1 MLKTVTALLVISLA
15 ACSARPDPST
25 PGRAGESLE
34 EERESR
40 TPADK
45 AFERALDAAQ
55 SRGSWNDLRID
66 SDCQDSTQLPRSIRL
81 YGTGVGIWNGRRQ
94 FAVSRESLLGL
105 LAELDRARYSRMRE
119 SAEEDEGEGE
129 EEMEMT
135 CRVQIA
141 LDGTEK
147 QAQVTLE
154 GDRPPALKVLA
165 DRILAVGEEPGPSG
179 SAAESL
185 EDGLGKVARGELAP
199 EVLTVQLL
207 RQPENPRSGE
217 SGWMLRVEGAE
228 ARLSQISPDTGWSQP
243 RRVRL
248 SAAEVADL
256 ARTIAAARP
265 WDLPGNLYSP
275 WYQNLEM
282 GVLSRTKSIQAR
294 QFARMTPETHGEKQQ
309 RFDRLVAVLEALQ
322 TRISTQ

>member
-1 MLKTVTALLVISLA
+1 MRTVTALLVLSLA
-15 ACSARPDPST
+15 ACAARPAPTT
-25 PGRAGESLE
+25 PVRAGEHLE
-34 EERESR
+34 EESR
-40 TPADK
+40 TPAGE
-45 AFERALDAAQ
+45 AFERALDAALK
-55 SRGSWNDLRID
+55 RGTWSDLWID
-66 SDCQDSTQLPRSIRL
+66 SDCQDKTNLPRSIRL
-81 YGTGVGIWNGRRQ
+81 YGNGVGIWDGRRQ

-105 LAELDRARYSRMRE
+105 LSELDRARFSRMRE
-119 SAEEDEGEGE
+119 SVEEDEGEGE

-135 CRVQIA
+135 CRVQVA

-147 QAQVTLE
+147 QAQVILE
-154 GDRPPALKVLA
+154 GDRPPALKILA

-207 RQPENPRSGE
+207 RQPENLRSGE
-217 SGWMLRVEGAE
+217 TGWMLRVEGAE

-243 RRVRL
+243 RRIRL

-256 ARTIAAARP
+256 ANALAAARP
-265 WDLPGNLYSP
+265 ADLPGNLYSP
-275 WYQNLEM
+275 WYQSLEI

-294 QFARMTPETHGEKQQ
+294 QFARMTAETHGEKQE
-309 RFDRLVAVLEALQ
+309 RFDRLVAVLEALEA
-322 TRISTQ
+322 RVGSP